1 MTNDGGSGMPKR
13 ILIINTGG
21 TLSSVKSS
29 NGLVPGMSSGDMLE
43 ELRMVSKNL
52 ELETEDFCSLD
63 SSNIGPEDWTGLA
76 TLIARRSYDYQ
87 GIVVI
92 HGTDTLAYT
101 SAMLSFMLQNISI
114 PVVVTGSQLSI
125 ANPVADALENCRCG
139 IHMAASGYPG
149 VFVAFNRKVMLGC
162 RASKV
167 RTMSFDAFESINY
180 PYVGEISSLGLR
192 VFEKNLVEKKGIF
205 KPQTAYSDK
214 VALLKLYPGISPE
227 ILDMYYENGYK
238 AVYIEGFGL
247 GGMPFLKNDFT
258 GKVGEVIEKGM
269 LVLAGSQC
277 RYEGSNLSV
286 YETGR
291 LALEKG
297 VIQAYDMTTE
307 AAMTKLMWVLG
318 QTGDLREMKEYF
330 SMDIVGEVCIG

>member
-1 MTNDGGSGMPKR
+1 MPKR

-29 NGLVPGMSSGDMLE
+29 KGLVPGMSSGDMLE

-63 SSNIGPEDWTGLA
+63 SSNIGPEDWTRLA
-76 TLIARRSYDYQ
+76 TLIARRSYDYH

-101 SAMLSFMLQNISI
+101 SAMQNISI

-227 ILDMYYENGYK
+227 ILDMYYEKGYK
-238 AVYIEGFGL
+238 AVYIEGCGL

>member
-1 MTNDGGSGMPKR
+1 MPKR

-76 TLIARRSYDYQ
+76 TLIARRSYDYH

-227 ILDMYYENGYK
+227 ILDMYYEKEYK

>member
-29 NGLVPGMSSGDMLE
+29 KGLVPGMSSGDMLE

-63 SSNIGPEDWTGLA
+63 SSNIGPEDWTRLA
-76 TLIARRSYDYQ
+76 TLIARRSYDYH

-114 PVVVTGSQLSI
+114 PVVMTGSQLSI

-180 PYVGEISSLGLR
+180 PYVGEI
-192 VFEKNLVEKKGIF
+192 F

-227 ILDMYYENGYK
+227 ILDMYYEKGYK

>member
-1 MTNDGGSGMPKR
+1 MPKR

-29 NGLVPGMSSGDMLE
+29 KGLVPGMSSGDMLE

-76 TLIARRSYDYQ
+76 TLIARRSYDYH

-227 ILDMYYENGYK
+227 IPDMYYEKGYK

-258 GKVGEVIEKGM
+258 GKVGEVIAKGM

-291 LALEKG
+291 VALEKG

>member
-1 MTNDGGSGMPKR
+1 MPKR

-29 NGLVPGMSSGDMLE
+29 KGLVPGMSSGDMLE

-63 SSNIGPEDWTGLA
+63 SSNIGPEDWTRLA
-76 TLIARRSYDYQ
+76 TLIARRSYDYH

-227 ILDMYYENGYK
+227 ILDMYYEKEYK

>member
-1 MTNDGGSGMPKR
+1 MPKR

-63 SSNIGPEDWTGLA
+63 SSNIGPEDWTRLA

-291 LALEKG
+291 VALEKG